1 MTARP
6 IDDAA
11 VAAAFDAR
19 PPTVRRALLS
29 LRDLILDVA
38 EATPDIGTVMETLK
52 WGQPA
57 YRPARPR
64 VGTTVR
70 IDGIKGR
77 DDAIGMYFHCQT
89 MLVPTFRE
97 LYPELGEFQGN
108 RAIVFPLGREL
119 PEDAIRHCVAQALT
133 YHLK

>member
-1 MTARP
+1 MTARLFEDP
-6 IDDAA
+6 A
-11 VAAAFDAR
+11 VAAAFDAW
-19 PPTVRRALLS
+19 PPAARRALLR
-29 LRDLILDVA
+29 LRDLILDAA
-38 EATPDIGTVMETLK
+38 EATPGIGTVMETLK

-64 VGTTVR
+64 VGTTLR

-89 MLVPTFRE
+89 TLVSTIRE
-97 LYPELGEFQGN
+97 LYPQLGEFQGN
-108 RAIVFPLGREL
+108 RAIVFSLGREL

>member
-6 IDDAA
+6 IEDPA

-19 PPTVRRALLS
+19 PPTVRRALLR
-29 LRDLILDVA
+29 LRDLILDAA
-38 EATPDIGTVMETLK
+38 EATPGTGTVMETLK
-52 WGQPA
+52 WRQPT
-57 YRPARPR
+57 YGPARPR

-89 MLVPTFRE
+89 TLVSTIRE
-97 LYPELGEFQGN
+97 LYPELGDSQGN
-108 RAIVFPLGREL
+108 RAIVFSLGREL
-119 PEDAIRHCVAQALT
+119 PEDTIRHCVAQALT

>member
-6 IDDAA
+6 FEDPA

-19 PPTVRRALLS
+19 PPTVRRALLA
-29 LRDLILDVA
+29 LRGLILETGRSAPGVGDV
-38 EATPDIGTVMETLK
+38 VETLK

-70 IDGIKGR
+70 IDGVKGR

-89 MLVPTFRE
+89 TLVPTFRE

-119 PEDAIRHCVAQALT
+119 PEDAIRHCVARALT